1 MGSLCEAN
9 ICPIHFH
16 FCCCKD
22 KTKDIQIDLGRQ
34 RDIIEQQNNIINMQS
49 NRISKLEN
57 ELENKTPA
65 RSEIG
70 AAYFEDANMRVG
82 IGIKR
87 DYNNKGDL
95 INEEKKNFFQLKNQR
110 DYYLE

>member
-1 MGSLCEAN
+1 MNQKIRL
-9 ICPIHFH
+9 
-16 FCCCKD
+16 
-22 KTKDIQIDLGRQ
+22 L
-34 RDIIEQQNNIINMQS
+34 
-49 NRISKLEN
+49 
-57 ELENKTPA
+57 A
-65 RSEIG
+65 RTEIG
-70 AAYFEDANMRVG
+70 AAYFEDDNMRLG

>member
-1 MGSLCEAN
+1 MNQKIRL
-9 ICPIHFH
+9 
-16 FCCCKD
+16 
-22 KTKDIQIDLGRQ
+22 L
-34 RDIIEQQNNIINMQS
+34 
-49 NRISKLEN
+49 
-57 ELENKTPA
+57 A
-65 RSEIG
+65 RTEIG
-70 AAYFEDANMRVG
+70 AAYFEDDNRLG